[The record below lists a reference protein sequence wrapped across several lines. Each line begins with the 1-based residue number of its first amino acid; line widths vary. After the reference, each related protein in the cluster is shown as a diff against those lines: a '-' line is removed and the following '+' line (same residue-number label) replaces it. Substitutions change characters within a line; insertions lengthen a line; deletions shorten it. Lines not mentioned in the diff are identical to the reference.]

1 MQKIRSSKGFT
12 LIELMIVVAIIG
24 ILAAIA
30 IPNFMRYQ
38 LRAKASERKT
48 NLEAIYKSEEAL
60 RQSERVLTSGGKAG
74 VYYAFANAVPQAGTL
89 GTTKLPWAA
98 TDLAAAQTIDWIVQG
113 ETYAKYQ
120 VVTNANTAGDA
131 VAVGGCAVSDID
143 GDGVYAADGFF
154 GPQIGSTGNIVI
166 AAPTLVCAGLT
177 PNTGL
182 HALAPTGTAGN
193 APPAGEGIGQV
204 IALSADSVF

>member
-1 MQKIRSSKGFT
+1 MKNIRSSKGFT

-48 NLEAIYKSEEAL
+48 NLEAIYKSEESL
-60 RQSERVLTSGGKAG
+60 RQSERIVTAGGKAG
-74 VYYAFANAVPQAGTL
+74 VYYAFANAVPNAAKL
-89 GTTKLPWAA
+89 GTTKMPWLAV
-98 TDLAAAQTIDWIVQG
+98 DLAEAQKIDWIVQG

-120 VVTNANTAGDA
+120 VVTAPNAATDP
-131 VAVGGCAVSDID
+131 VAVGGCAISDID

-154 GPQIGSTGNIVI
+154 GPQIGSDGNIVI
-166 AAPTLVCAGLT
+166 AAPTLVCATLT
-177 PNTGL
+177 PNTDL
-182 HALAPTGTAGN
+182 HKLVPDGAVKG
-193 APPAGEGIGQV
+193 PPLAGEGIGQV
-204 IALSADSVF
+204 ISLSADSVF

>member
-1 MQKIRSSKGFT
+1 MKRKMTKGFT

-38 LRAKASERKT
+38 LRSKASERKT

-98 TDLAAAQTIDWIVQG
+98 SAMPRNWGSTRFSPRGSVLPQAAA
-113 ETYAKYQ
+113 
-120 VVTNANTAGDA
+120 N
-131 VAVGGCAVSDID
+131 S
-143 GDGVYAADGFF
+143 
-154 GPQIGSTGNIVI
+154 GSKRKRW
-166 AAPTLVCAGLT
+166 
-177 PNTGL
+177 
-182 HALAPTGTAGN
+182 
-193 APPAGEGIGQV
+193 
-204 IALSADSVF
+204 